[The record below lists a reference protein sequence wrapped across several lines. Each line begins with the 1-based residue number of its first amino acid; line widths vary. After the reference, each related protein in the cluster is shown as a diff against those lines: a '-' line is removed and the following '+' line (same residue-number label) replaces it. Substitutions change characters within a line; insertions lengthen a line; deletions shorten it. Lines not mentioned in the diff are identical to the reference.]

1 MKKYNCAL
9 SLLLIICIMCCAV
22 FGSVEFSN
30 ALVLN
35 PWTIAICGALLT
47 AAGLSFSSSSDMEAA
62 AGSFAGS
69 VSASIMSD
77 LQAKAEEYKASN
89 DNGFFLTL
97 GADIIAAISGWLSGV
112 TAAEGGSVVVDVIPS
127 SDVICTSYADAH
139 SFLDMPS
146 GYREFINVSPVAVL
160 VADSYSVGSSGN
172 YCSDSDLKTVTID
185 SVFVESY
192 GTKYDNLPVYVCGVR
207 SGESLYYLLPNI
219 INSSTYYATYDVW
232 QAIQPSY
239 IRRVTKFGYVLNG
252 SGLYDFFC
260 YHGNRSYF
268 SNSFLG
274 ASLSL
279 STSIPFDDVWAP
291 DSEDESKSLVPGA
304 SVKLPKGLVQDGAL
318 DSDVIG
324 SMTPE
329 SVRAGTSDIPDVIA
343 GTGTIT
349 GTGEGTGIFEGIGS
363 LVLSIP
369 LVGTI
374 ASTLSGILEAIRG
387 FFDVS
392 KFDLNFDSLKIGL
405 TKVFPFCIPFD
416 FFNAVKMF
424 SSDAST
430 FVFDINLETE
440 YFTIDHTVDLTP
452 FRLPILF
459 FRYVVVFWFGF
470 ILISRTKD
478 FMKW

>member
-1 MKKYNCAL
+1 MKKHKRAL

-35 PWTIAICGALLT
+35 PWTIALCGTLLC
-47 AAGLSFSSSSDMEAA
+47 AAGLTFDSTQQMESAV
-62 AGSFAGS
+62 GSFVGS
-69 VSASIMSD
+69 CDASLLDWLVAESESF
-77 LQAKAEEYKASN
+77 KEEYGS
-89 DNGFFLTL
+89 GFHFPITEALVS
-97 GADIIAAISGWLSGV
+97 AISGWLSGL
-112 TAAEGGSVVVDVIPS
+112 TASDGGSVSV
-127 SDVICTSYADAH
+127 
-139 SFLDMPS
+139 
-146 GYREFINVSPVAVL
+146 
-160 VADSYSVGSSGN
+160 DSYVSYSTSDFTKGQVLGTYPVSKFFD
-172 YCSDSDLKTVTID
+172 YSDSSSFDELDLSRYFMLDDIIGFRFVHFNSWDSSMDNKYCLYCIKKLSDGSYSCGRLSQIPTI
-185 SVFVESY
+185 
-192 GTKYDNLPVYVCGVR
+192 
-207 SGESLYYLLPNI
+207 
-219 INSSTYYATYDVW
+219 
-232 QAIQPSY
+232 
-239 IRRVTKFGYVLNG
+239 LN
-252 SGLYDFFC
+252 
-260 YHGNRSYF
+260 SYF
-268 SNSFLG
+268 ADICVSSITTDYFYLTVRVYDPDLGSENSFVSQG
-274 ASLSL
+274 NTIKFSECSTLSVPQGI
-279 STSIPFDDVWAP
+279 SIPFDSTWAP
-291 DSEDESKSLVPGA
+291 GSEDESKALVPGA

-318 DSDVIG
+318 DSDVVG
-324 SMTPE
+324 TMTPE

-363 LVLSIP
+363 LVLDIP
-369 LVGTI
+369 IIGTI
-374 ASTLSGILEAIRG
+374 ASTLSEILEAIKG

-392 KFDLNFDSLKIGL
+392 RFDLNFESLKVGL
-405 TKVFPFCIPFD
+405 TGVFPFCIPFD

-424 SSDAST
+424 SSDASS

>member
-1 MKKYNCAL
+1 MKKHKRAL
-9 SLLLIICIMCCAV
+9 SLLLIICIMCCV
-22 FGSVEFSN
+22 FFGSLESAN
-30 ALVLN
+30 AFVLN
-35 PWTIAICGALLT
+35 PWTIALCGSLLV
-47 AAGLSFSSSSDMEAA
+47 AAGLTFNSASQMEVA
-62 AGSFAGS
+62 AGSFLDSLPAGIR
-69 VSASIMSD
+69 AD
-77 LQAKAEEYKASN
+77 LEAQGDLYKQSTEG
-89 DNGFFLTL
+89 GFFLSL
-97 GADIIAAISGWLSGV
+97 GAELIAAISGWLSGV
-112 TAAEGGSVVVDVIPS
+112 TATGGGSVSLGNMVSYNISSFPEGASTIIATFPISNFIIDKPLKDDVSYSFMGCNLLGFYMYQSGSSYSPCFTYLKSDGSYGLAYQSNLDVSVDSVDLKI
-127 SDVICTSYADAH
+127 IR
-139 SFLDMPS
+139 PS
-146 GYREFINVSPVAVL
+146 GVSFFTI
-160 VADSYSVGSSGN
+160 SYQIGK
-172 YCSDSDLKTVTID
+172 Y
-185 SVFVESY
+185 FVERNFNYS
-192 GTKYDNLPVYVCGVR
+192 DFSSFSVLDGV
-207 SGESLYYLLPNI
+207 
-219 INSSTYYATYDVW
+219 AT
-232 QAIQPSY
+232 
-239 IRRVTKFGYVLNG
+239 
-252 SGLYDFFC
+252 
-260 YHGNRSYF
+260 
-268 SNSFLG
+268 
-274 ASLSL
+274 
-279 STSIPFDDVWAP
+279 IPFDSTWAP
-291 DSEDESKSLVPGA
+291 DSEDESKALVPGA

-324 SMTPE
+324 AMTPE

-363 LVLSIP
+363 LVLNIP
-369 LVGTI
+369 FVGTI

-416 FFNAVKMF
+416 FFNAIKMF
-424 SSDAST
+424 SSDASA

>member
-1 MKKYNCAL
+1 MKKHKRAL

-47 AAGLSFSSSSDMEAA
+47 AAGFSFSSSSDMEAA
-62 AGSFAGS
+62 SGSFAGS
-69 VSASIMSD
+69 VSASIMAD
-77 LQAKAEEYKASN
+77 LQAKAAEYEASN
-89 DNGFFLTL
+89 DNDFFLTL
-97 GADIIAAISGWLSGV
+97 GADIIAAISGWLSGL
-112 TAAEGGSVVVDVIPS
+112 TLSEGGSVSVDSYLTYNTSDFTKGQVLGSYPATLFMDYYNPSDFNSSDPSQYFMIDDVIGFRLTHFNTWDS
-127 SDVICTSYADAH
+127 SMDNLFQCNYIYKTSSGSYASGKPTNFPKILE
-139 SFLDMPS
+139 SF
-146 GYREFINVSPVAVL
+146 F
-160 VADSYSVGSSGN
+160 AD
-172 YCSDSDLKTVTID
+172 
-185 SVFVESY
+185 
-192 GTKYDNLPVYVCGVR
+192 VYVKSISDTYFTLNIR
-207 SGESLYYLLPNI
+207 FYSPDSGTSLTYADFGTQLP
-219 INSSTYYATYDVW
+219 
-232 QAIQPSY
+232 
-239 IRRVTKFGYVLNG
+239 
-252 SGLYDFFC
+252 
-260 YHGNRSYF
+260 F
-268 SNSFLG
+268 SLCET
-274 ASLSL
+274 LSVPQGI
-279 STSIPFDDVWAP
+279 SIPFDDVWAP
-291 DSEDESKSLVPGA
+291 GSEDESKALVPGA

-324 SMTPE
+324 AMTPE

-363 LVLSIP
+363 LVLDIP
-369 LVGTI
+369 IIGTI
-374 ASTLSGILEAIRG
+374 ASTLSEILEAIKG

-392 KFDLNFDSLKIGL
+392 RFDLNFESLKVGL
-405 TKVFPFCIPFD
+405 TGVFPFCIPFD

-424 SSDAST
+424 SSDASS